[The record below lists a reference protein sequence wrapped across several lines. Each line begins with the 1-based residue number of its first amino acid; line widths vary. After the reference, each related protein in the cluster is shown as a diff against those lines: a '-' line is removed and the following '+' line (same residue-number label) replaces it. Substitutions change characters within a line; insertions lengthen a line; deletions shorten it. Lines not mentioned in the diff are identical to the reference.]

1 MIRWNIAICDDEK
14 SALDILSGAIVSAFK
29 NYDVDAVVETFARPA
44 ALLERMKFCTF
55 DLLFL
60 DIEMPGMSGLS
71 LADRLRRDGNL
82 LDIIFI
88 SNREDLIF
96 DALRYN
102 PKGFIRKSQ
111 FIQDVDGV
119 IKTYFTYRK
128 EENRTKTLVVEDH
141 DHMTYIAIDTLL
153 YIESIGKKQLAH
165 IVGKPQPL
173 ELRKQMQQLEDEL
186 TPYGFLRVHKSYLVN
201 YRFIRKISDNE
212 VSLTNGEALPV
223 SRRRLGEIREA
234 YMELMQ
240 NEGALV
246 L

>member
-1 MIRWNIAICDDEK
+1 M
-14 SALDILSGAIVSAFK
+14 
-29 NYDVDAVVETFARPA
+29 
-44 ALLERMKFCTF
+44 
-55 DLLFL
+55 
-60 DIEMPGMSGLS
+60 
-71 LADRLRRDGNL
+71 
-82 LDIIFI
+82 
-88 SNREDLIF
+88 
-96 DALRYN
+96 
-102 PKGFIRKSQ
+102 
-111 FIQDVDGV
+111 DGV

-128 EENRTKTLVVEDH
+128 EENRAKTLVVEDH
-141 DHMTYIAIDTLL
+141 DQMTYIAIDTLL
-153 YIESIGKKQLAH
+153 YIESVGKKQLAH

-186 TPYGFLRVHKSYLVN
+186 TPYGFLRVHKGYLVN

-212 VSLTNGEALPV
+212 VSLTNGEALAV